1 MNKQQTAVQYLMD
14 KLYDPSYDIKK
25 QIKWFEEAKQMEE
38 EQIKAAYN
46 KGYQDG
52 EIDSLDAK
60 DGDVQSFDDA
70 ENYYNE
76 TFKS

>member
-38 EQIKAAYN
+38 EQIKDAYIMGSYDMASKEFN
-46 KGYQDG
+46 PEQ
-52 EIDSLDAK
+52 
-60 DGDVQSFDDA
+60 
-70 ENYYNE
+70 YYNE
-76 TFKS
+76 TFQQ

>member
-1 MNKQQTAVQYLMD
+1 MAQQTAVEW
-14 KLYDPSYDIKK
+14 LYDMMLKPLSKWPYDIW
-25 QIKWFEEAKQMEE
+25 QQAKQMEK

-60 DGDVQSFDDA
+60 DGDVEYFEDA
-70 ENYYNE
+70 ERYYTE
-76 TFKS
+76 TYGTE